1 VTQIPAHAE
10 PIDPIALKTRELIE
24 DAERAVATHHGDL
37 AEFARQTLMGRAQR
51 NRYFDPVLFS
61 NPAWD
66 ILLNLYVAAAEG
78 RALDVLDCCSTSAVP
93 QGVALYWLSYL
104 KQEEM
109 IVEIPAAAR
118 PRQTLISLS
127 DQAQTA
133 ISAYLGSL
141 ICLGLGPNA
150 LMPVTPSAAN

>member
-1 VTQIPAHAE
+1 MTDIPSHAE

-24 DAERAVATHHGDL
+24 EAERAVATHDGDL
-37 AEFARQTLMGRAQR
+37 AEFARQTLMGREQR
-51 NRYFDPVLFS
+51 SRYFDPVLFS

-78 RALDVLDCCSTSAVP
+78 RGLGVLDCCTTSALP

-109 IVEIPAAAR
+109 VIEVPAATR
-118 PRQTLISLS
+118 PRQTLIRLS
-127 DQAQTA
+127 DQTQKAM
-133 ISAYLGSL
+133 SAYLSSL
-141 ICLGLGPNA
+141 ICLGLGPDA
-150 LMPVTPSAAN
+150 FMPTTRSADN

>member
-1 VTQIPAHAE
+1 MTDIPAHAE
-10 PIDPIALKTRELIE
+10 PIDPIALKTRALIE
-24 DAERAVATHHGDL
+24 DAERAVASHDGDL
-37 AEFARQTLMGRAQR
+37 AEFARQTLIGRAQR

-109 IVEIPAAAR
+109 VVEVPAARR

-127 DQAQTA
+127 DQAQRA

-141 ICLGLGPNA
+141 ICLGLGPDA
-150 LMPVTPSAAN
+150 FMPASPSAAN